1 MKTKAKITKTFRQ
14 QRVFS
19 VEIKKQ
25 VVRDIEQGKCSVSQ
39 ARRELGVCEQ
49 SIYNWIKQYSRYL
62 HSNKR
67 LVVEDKSEAYRTREL
82 EKRIQGLEAALGRKQ
97 MEIDLLS
104 KVIELAN
111 EEYQTDIKKNLSR
124 TASNGSGS
132 PKGSGINGK

>member
-1 MKTKAKITKTFRQ
+1 MKTKAKITKTLRQ

-25 VVRDIEQGKCSVSQ
+25 VVRDIERGKCSVTQ
-39 ARRELGVCEQ
+39 ARKGLGVCEQ

-82 EKRIQGLEAALGRKQ
+82 EKRIQELEAALGRKQ
-97 MEIDLLS
+97 MELDLLNKVIDL
-104 KVIELAN
+104 AD
-111 EEYQTDIKKNLSR
+111 EEYQTDLKKSLSKK
-124 TASNGSGS
+124 ASNGSGS
-132 PKGSGINGK
+132 PKGSDINGK